1 MSIAIRPVRHGD
13 IARLAQIH
21 ALCFP
26 DEAWDASALATVLSL
41 PGTSGRV
48 AVLEA
53 DAICGLLITQ
63 CLSEI
68 AEILTLGVA
77 PEARR
82 RGIARAL
89 LLDCFR
95 ETGIRGA
102 ERIVLEVAADN
113 DAGVALYQSLGFV
126 RQGTRQGYY
135 RRAQGPRIDAW
146 RLSLDI
152 PKTNLP

>member
-13 IARLAQIH
+13 IATLASIH
-21 ALCFP
+21 AQCFP
-26 DEAWDASALATVLSL
+26 DEAWDASALATVLAL

-48 AVLEA
+48 AASETAELS
-53 DAICGLLITQ
+53 GFLITQ
-63 CLSEI
+63 CLGEV

-77 PEARR
+77 PVTRR

-89 LLDCFR
+89 LLDCCR
-95 ETGIRGA
+95 QSEVIGA

-113 DAGVALYQSLGFV
+113 AAGLALYQSLGFI

-135 RRAQGPRIDAW
+135 RRSAGPPVDAW
-146 RLSLDI
+146 RLSL
-152 PKTNLP
+152 TLPPRIVP